1 MTRLAPIAL
10 AVAVLGY
17 AGAAA
22 AEPIMIND
30 DENYM
35 RLARWEQRLDDRINE
50 GMNSGQ
56 IRARDGWRYQ
66 KRLDSIEMH
75 LLQDYYQSN
84 EGLGDYQARNYANQL
99 RDLSRDIGF
108 RDWQGYDSGSGY
120 GGSGYGGSDYG
131 GSGYGPP
138 PPPPPDGGSYYR
150 EGDYERDC
158 HRGNRAAGTIFG
170 AIAGGL
176 IGGAVS
182 HGNGGAVVGG
192 VILGGIAG
200 NALSSDIDCDDQRY
214 AFQRYDDALDGPVG
228 TEVRWEHGGRY
239 GTFRTIREYRD
250 GPYVCRDFHAVSY
263 RNGQRFERDGSACRE
278 SDGYW
283 HFR

>member
-1 MTRLAPIAL
+1 MTRLVPIAL
-10 AVAVLGY
+10 ALAVLGY

-22 AEPIMIND
+22 AQPIMISD
-30 DENYM
+30 DDNYA
-35 RLARWEQRLDDRINE
+35 RLARWEQRLDDRIND
-50 GMNSGQ
+50 GMNRGS
-56 IRARDGWRYQ
+56 IRPRDGWRYQ

-75 LLQDYYQSN
+75 MLQDYYQGN
-84 EGLGDYQARNYANQL
+84 DGLTDRDARNYANQL
-99 RDLSRDIGF
+99 RDLSRDLGF
-108 RDWQGYDSGSGY
+108 NDWRGFDSGGPGY
-120 GGSGYGGSDYG
+120 GA
-131 GSGYGPP
+131 PP
-138 PPPPPDGGSYYR
+138 PPPPPPSGGGYYH
-150 EGDYERDC
+150 EGDYEQGC
-158 HRGNRAAGTIFG
+158 HSGNRAAGTIFG

-200 NALSSDIDCDDQRY
+200 NALAGDIDCDDQHY
-214 AFQRYDDALDGPVG
+214 AFARYNDALDGPVG
-228 TEVRWEHGGRY
+228 TEVRWEHNGRY

-263 RNGQRFERDGSACRE
+263 RNGQRFERDGSACRQ